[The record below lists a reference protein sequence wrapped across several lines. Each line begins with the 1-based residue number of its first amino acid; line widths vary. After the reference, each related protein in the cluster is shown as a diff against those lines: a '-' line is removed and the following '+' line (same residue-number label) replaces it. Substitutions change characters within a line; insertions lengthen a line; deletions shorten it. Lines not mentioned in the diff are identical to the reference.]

1 MSNDEKEKN
10 YVKVLI
16 MKLLENRNLINYEVI
31 AECFNEVFEY
41 DKSSFSIDELNE
53 FTDSFSRDLN
63 VVTYQINE
71 KHKSRSEKKKFV
83 INGIEL
89 TRDYYS
95 VRTDAPRILGIS
107 APTLN
112 KRVNEGAISC
122 IPGFRTK
129 KVSSEEMYNFYVKN
143 LRK

>member
-16 MKLLENRNLINYEVI
+16 KKLLEKRNLIDYEI
-31 AECFNEVFEY
+31 IDECFNEVFEY
-41 DKSSFSIDELNE
+41 DRSSFTIDELRE
-53 FTDSFSRDLN
+53 FTDSFSENLN
-63 VVTYQINE
+63 VVTYQISE
-71 KHKSRSEKKKFV
+71 KHKRASEKKKIV

-112 KRVNEGAISC
+112 KRVNEGTISC

-129 KVSSEEMYNFYVKN
+129 KVSSEEMYNFYIRY

>member
-16 MKLLENRNLINYEVI
+16 MKLLEKRNLIDYEI
-31 AECFNEVFEY
+31 IDECLNEIFAN
-41 DKSSFSIDELNE
+41 DKSSFTIDELKE
-53 FTDSFSRDLN
+53 FTDSFSENLN
-63 VVTYQINE
+63 VVAYQISE
-71 KHKSRSEKKKFV
+71 KHKRTSEKKKFE

-112 KRVNEGAISC
+112 KRVNEGNINC
-122 IPGFRTK
+122 IPGFKTK
-129 KVSSEEMYNFYVKN
+129 KVSSEEMYNFYIKN